1 VKYEYETQTESPRN
15 DVFDWFE
22 RKGSFRR
29 LMPPWEVAEEVRA
42 DETLENGA
50 QRIFRFPMGPIK
62 MTWVAEHLG
71 YEPPEKFEDV
81 MKKGPFRSW
90 HHVHRFVEKDG
101 GTVVHDEVEYKLP
114 MGILGRIFGSRNVRN
129 RLNRM
134 FRAREL
140 RLIRDLQR
148 HSDFNHLPR
157 KRILL
162 AGSSGLIGR
171 QLAAFLDT
179 GGHEIWR
186 LVRRAPKDGQ
196 NEIQWTPSEGM
207 IDASSLEG
215 FDIVIH
221 LGGAGIGD
229 RRWTKARM
237 ALIEKSRTESTE
249 LLARTLADLSQKP
262 DVFLVSSAIGWYGD
276 RGDEILTEES
286 QPGSGFLPD
295 TCLAWEESAEFAR
308 KAGIRTIHARTGVVL
323 DASGGALEK
332 MLLPAKMGAGGPIG
346 FGRQWFSWISMDDQ
360 IYAMHHLVM
369 SSETEGAYNITSPE
383 PLQQR
388 HFAKAL
394 GRVLRR
400 PAFMPTPPL
409 AIWFLYGKMGVA
421 LTTESQRVIPTRLME
436 TGYKFQHQDAE
447 SALRDALGKWKK

>member
-1 VKYEYETQTESPRN
+1 MKYEYETQTESPRN

-90 HHVHRFVEKDG
+90 HHVHRFIEKDG

-148 HSDFNHLPR
+148 HSDFKHLPR

-360 IYAMHHLVM
+360 IYAMHHLIM